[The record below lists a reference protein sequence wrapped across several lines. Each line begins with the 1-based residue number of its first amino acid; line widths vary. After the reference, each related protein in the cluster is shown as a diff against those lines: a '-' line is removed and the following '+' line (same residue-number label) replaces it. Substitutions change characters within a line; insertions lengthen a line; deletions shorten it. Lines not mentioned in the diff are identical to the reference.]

1 MKAIL
6 CHLHIIADV
15 FVCVCVCVQTASCQ
29 MDSTA
34 LSLER
39 GEKLTSPYYGSS
51 LGTYSGIVAV
61 DAFSNLKVLGKQ
73 Q

>member
-1 MKAIL
+1 
-6 CHLHIIADV
+6 
-15 FVCVCVCVQTASCQ
+15 